1 MTKNI
6 IEITAIHP
14 FRTEELFDSYARIEA
29 FIDSAEYLER
39 KAAYDDEEDEEDY
52 ANSADY
58 DVINGTAVYKISGGI
73 LSSGNW
79 LTRIFGYASYDEI
92 RRNVMHAAANPE
104 VREILLMFSSPGG
117 SAFGVVDG
125 AEAIKKADAIK
136 PVYSYTSSM
145 CCSGAYWLGSQARKI
160 FVSPESESGSLGVK
174 LVHVSREKQLQ
185 DEGILVTEIKSSE
198 LKAVGSPHK
207 NLSDKELSHLQDQ
220 VNQIATIFSTS
231 MQKARPNLKTE
242 ALNGATFIGESAVTV
257 GLADAVA
264 SYDDVM
270 QYIQTQ
276 RSTTTQTHG
285 GFSMNKQALRAALD
299 SGKSLDEIGCTQEEV
314 DKILNAEENTSEEEV
329 TEPVVADEGI
339 APEIVDGDTTVG
351 IEAQLLVDLNTQI
364 STLTADATAKDAKIA
379 QLEAQVATFEAS
391 AVTLKQIVA
400 EVTTNR
406 RIALNFQSSVDLTK
420 FSTESLL
427 AEYEAVTDAYDKEFK
442 TGGLFKKRQASVEE
456 PKGEQSPLVQDSI
469 HEGQL
474 RAANI
479 TR

>member
-39 KAAYDDEEDEEDY
+39 KAAYDDEEDEDDY

-79 LTRIFGYASYDEI
+79 LTRMFGYASYDEV

-104 VREILLMFSSPGG
+104 VRDVLLMFSSPGG

-136 PVYSYTSSM
+136 PVFSYTSSM
-145 CCSGAYWLGSQARKI
+145 MASGAYWLGSQARKI
-160 FVSPESESGSLGVK
+160 FVSPESESGSIGVK
-174 LVHVSREKQLQ
+174 LQHVSHEKEL
-185 DEGILVTEIKSSE
+185 ENRGLVVTEIKSSE
-198 LKAVGSPHK
+198 LKAVGSPYK

-220 VNQIATIFSTS
+220 VNQIATLFSTS
-231 MQKARPNLKTE
+231 MQKTRPRLKTE
-242 ALNGATFIGESAVTV
+242 ALNGATFIGEESVRV
-257 GLADAVA
+257 GLSDAVA

-270 QYIQTQ
+270 AYIQSQ
-276 RSTTTQTHG
+276 RAATTNPTG
-285 GFSMNKQALRAALD
+285 GFNMNKQELMAALD
-299 SGKSLDEIGCTQEEV
+299 SGISLEEIGLEQEEV
-314 DKILNAEENTSEEEV
+314 DKILSEEEV
-329 TEPVVADEGI
+329 TEPVVAEETESVLEVKTDDI
-339 APEIVDGDTTVG
+339 SK
-351 IEAQLLVDLNTQI
+351 QL
-364 STLTADATAKDAKIA
+364 STLTDALVEKDQKIATLEATIAAATAKF
-379 QLEAQVATFEAS
+379 EAQAA
-391 AVTLKQIVA
+391 TLKQIVA

-406 RIALNFQSSVDLTK
+406 RIALNFQSSVDLTR

>member
-39 KAAYDDEEDEEDY
+39 KAAYDDEEDEDDY

-79 LTRIFGYASYDEI
+79 LTRMFGYASYDEV

-104 VREILLMFSSPGG
+104 VRDVLLMFSSPGG

-125 AEAIKKADAIK
+125 AEAIKKVDSVK
-136 PVYSYTSSM
+136 PVFSYTSSM
-145 CCSGAYWLGSQARKI
+145 MASGAYWLGSQARKI
-160 FVSPESESGSLGVK
+160 FVSPESESGSIGVK
-174 LVHVSREKQLQ
+174 LQHVSHEKELENQ
-185 DEGILVTEIKSSE
+185 GIVVTEIKSAE
-198 LKAVGSPHK
+198 LKAVGSPYK

-220 VNQIATIFSTS
+220 VNQIATLFSTS

-242 ALNGATFIGESAVTV
+242 ALNGATFIGESAVAV
-257 GLADAVA
+257 GLSDAVA

-270 QYIQTQ
+270 AYIQSQ
-276 RSTTTQTHG
+276 RAATTNPTG
-285 GFSMNKQALRAALD
+285 GFNMNKQELMAALD
-299 SGKSLDEIGCTQEEV
+299 SGISLEEIGLEQEEV
-314 DKILNAEENTSEEEV
+314 DKILSEEEV
-329 TEPVVADEGI
+329 TEPVVAEESEPVLEVKTDDI
-339 APEIVDGDTTVG
+339 SK
-351 IEAQLLVDLNTQI
+351 QL
-364 STLTADATAKDAKIA
+364 STLTDALVEKDQKIATLEATIAAATAKF
-379 QLEAQVATFEAS
+379 EAQ

>member
-1 MTKNI
+1 MHKSLS
-6 IEITAIHP
+6 IEAIHSLRLGELASLESRITA
-14 FRTEELFDSYARIEA
+14 FQMSSD
-29 FIDSAEYLER
+29 FIDKKMQYDEDE
-39 KAAYDDEEDEEDY
+39 DDEKSKSCCNY
-52 ANSADY
+52 PI
-58 DVINGTAVYKISGGI
+58 INGTAVISIDGPLLSKSSWISDI
-73 LSSGNW
+73 L
-79 LTRIFGYASYDEI
+79 GYASYTNI
-92 RRNVMHAAANPE
+92 RARMQHAAANPE
-104 VREILLMFSSPGG
+104 VLDILMMISSPGG
-117 SAFGVVDG
+117 AASGVTDG
-125 AEAIKKADAIK
+125 AEAVRKAGAIK
-136 PVYSYTSSM
+136 NVYAYTSSM
-145 CCSGAYWLGSQARKI
+145 ACSGAYWIAAQAKEMFASEEAEIGS
-160 FVSPESESGSLGVK
+160 VGVI
-174 LVHVSREKQLQ
+174 VTHISREKELS
-185 DEGILVTEIKSSE
+185 EAGIKVTQIKSAE
-198 LKAVGSPHK
+198 LKAVGSPFFD
-207 NLSDKELSHLQDQ
+207 LTDKEIAHIQDQ
-220 VNQIATIFSTS
+220 VDTLDNIFKTAV
-231 MQKARPNLKTE
+231 QTARPRVKFS
-242 ALNGATFIGESAVTV
+242 ALNGATYIG
-257 GLADAVA
+257 ADAQSNGLIDEVL

-329 TEPVVADEGI
+329 TEPVVAEESEPVLEVKTDD
-339 APEIVDGDTTVG
+339 VSK
-351 IEAQLLVDLNTQI
+351 QL
-364 STLTADATAKDAKIA
+364 STLTDALVEKDQKIATLEATIAAATAKF
-379 QLEAQVATFEAS
+379 EAQ

>member
-79 LTRIFGYASYDEI
+79 LTRMYGYASYDEI

-104 VREILLMFSSPGG
+104 VRDVLLMFSSPGG

-125 AEAIKKADAIK
+125 AEAIKKVDSIK

-160 FVSPESESGSLGVK
+160 FVSPESESGSIGVK
-174 LVHVSREKQLQ
+174 LQHVSREKELENQGLV
-185 DEGILVTEIKSSE
+185 VTEIKSAE
-198 LKAVGSPHK
+198 LKAVGSPYK

-220 VNQIATIFSTS
+220 VNQIATLFSTS

-257 GLADAVA
+257 GLSDAVA

-270 QYIQTQ
+270 AYIQSQ
-276 RSTTTQTHG
+276 RAATTNPTG
-285 GFSMNKQALRAALD
+285 GFNMNKQELMAALD
-299 SGKSLDEIGCTQEEV
+299 SGISLEEIGLEQEEV
-314 DKILNAEENTSEEEV
+314 DKILSEEEV
-329 TEPVVADEGI
+329 TEPVVVEETESVLEVKTDDI
-339 APEIVDGDTTVG
+339 SK
-351 IEAQLLVDLNTQI
+351 QL
-364 STLTADATAKDAKIA
+364 STLTDALVEKDQKIATLEATIAAATAKF
-379 QLEAQVATFEAS
+379 EAQ

>member
-1 MTKNI
+1 M
-6 IEITAIHP
+6 
-14 FRTEELFDSYARIEA
+14 
-29 FIDSAEYLER
+29 
-39 KAAYDDEEDEEDY
+39 
-52 ANSADY
+52 
-58 DVINGTAVYKISGGI
+58 INGTAVYKISGGI

-79 LTRIFGYASYDEI
+79 LTRIFGYASYDEV

-104 VREILLMFSSPGG
+104 VQEILLMFSSPGG

-125 AEAIKKADAIK
+125 AEAIKKADAVK
-136 PVYSYTSSM
+136 PVFSYTSSM
-145 CCSGAYWLGSQARKI
+145 MASGAYWLGSQARKI
-160 FVSPESESGSLGVK
+160 FVSPESESGSIGVK
-174 LVHVSREKQLQ
+174 LQHVSREKELENQGLV
-185 DEGILVTEIKSSE
+185 VTEIKSAE
-198 LKAVGSPHK
+198 LKAVGSPYK

-220 VNQIATIFSTS
+220 VNQIATLFSTS

-242 ALNGATFIGESAVTV
+242 ALNGATFIGEESVRV
-257 GLADAVA
+257 GLSDAVA

-270 QYIQTQ
+270 AYIQSQ
-276 RSTTTQTHG
+276 RATTTNPTG
-285 GFSMNKQALRAALD
+285 GFNMNKQELMAALD
-299 SGKSLDEIGCTQEEV
+299 SGISLEEIGLEQEEV
-314 DKILNAEENTSEEEV
+314 DKILSEEEV
-329 TEPVVADEGI
+329 TEPVVAEETEPVLEVKTDE
-339 APEIVDGDTTVG
+339 VSK
-351 IEAQLLVDLNTQI
+351 QL
-364 STLTADATAKDAKIA
+364 STLTDALVEKDQKIA
-379 QLEAQVATFEAS
+379 TLEATIAAASAKFEAQ
-391 AVTLKQIVA
+391 AATLKQIVA

>member
-39 KAAYDDEEDEEDY
+39 KAAYDEEDEEDY
-52 ANSADY
+52 ADSADY

-79 LTRIFGYASYDEI
+79 LTRMFGYASYDEV

-104 VREILLMFSSPGG
+104 VRDILLIFSSPGG

-125 AEAIKKADAIK
+125 AEAIKKVDAVK
-136 PVYSYTSSM
+136 PVFSYTSSM
-145 CCSGAYWLGSQARKI
+145 MASGAYWLGSQARKI
-160 FVSPESESGSLGVK
+160 FVSPESESGSIGVK
-174 LVHVSREKQLQ
+174 LQHVSREKELENQ
-185 DEGILVTEIKSSE
+185 GILVTEIKSSE
-198 LKAVGSPHK
+198 LKAVGSPYK

-231 MQKARPNLKTE
+231 MQKARPRLKTE
-242 ALNGATFIGESAVTV
+242 ALNGATFIGEESVRV
-257 GLADAVA
+257 GLSDAVA

-270 QYIQTQ
+270 AYIQSQ
-276 RSTTTQTHG
+276 RAATTNPTG
-285 GFSMNKQALRAALD
+285 GFNMNKQELMAALD
-299 SGKSLDEIGCTQEEV
+299 SGISLEEIGLEQEEV
-314 DKILNAEENTSEEEV
+314 DKILSEETLP
-329 TEPVVADEGI
+329 TEPVLETPTEPVLEVPTED
-339 APEIVDGDTTVG
+339 VSK
-351 IEAQLLVDLNTQI
+351 QL
-364 STLTADATAKDAKIA
+364 STLTDALVEKDQKIA
-379 QLEAQVATFEAS
+379 ALEATVSGNAAKFEAQ
-391 AVTLKQIVA
+391 AFALKQIVA

>member
-1 MTKNI
+1 MKKTL
-6 IEITAIHP
+6 T
-14 FRTEELFDSYARIEA
+14 IEA
-29 FIDSAEYLER
+29 MHSLRLGELAQLEKQILDYQSSSDYLE
-39 KAAYDDEEDEEDY
+39 KKVQYEEDEDERDSCCSY
-52 ANSADY
+52 PI
-58 DVINGTAVYKISGGI
+58 INGTAVIGI
-73 LSSGNW
+73 NGPL
-79 LTRIFGYASYDEI
+79 LTRGSWISKIFGYASYDGI
-92 RRNVMHAAANPE
+92 RADMQHAAANPD
-104 VREILLMFSSPGG
+104 VIDILMFIGSPGG
-117 SAFGVVDG
+117 AAAGVSDG
-125 AEAIKKADAIK
+125 AEAIKKAGAVK
-136 PVYSYTSSM
+136 NLYAYSSSM
-145 CCSGAYWLGSQARKI
+145 CCSGAMWLAAPAKKI
-160 FVSPESESGSLGVK
+160 FISPEAEIGSIGV
-174 LVHVSREKQLQ
+174 VVSHFNYSKQLEN
-185 DEGILVTEIKSSE
+185 EGIEVTRIRSSD
-198 LKAVGSPHK
+198 LKAVGSPHFA
-207 NLSDKELSHLQDQ
+207 LTDKEVEHITNQ
-220 VNQIATIFSTS
+220 VETIDTIFKSA
-231 MQKARPNLKTE
+231 MLAARPGISMK

-257 GLADAVA
+257 GLADAVL

-314 DKILNAEENTSEEEV
+314 DKILSEEEAQPEA

-379 QLEAQVATFEAS
+379 QLEAQVASFEAS
-391 AVTLKQIVA
+391 ATTLKQIVA

>member
-79 LTRIFGYASYDEI
+79 LTRMFGYASYDEV

-104 VREILLMFSSPGG
+104 VQAILLMFSSPGG

-125 AEAIKKADAIK
+125 AEAIKKVDSVK

-160 FVSPESESGSLGVK
+160 FVSPESESGSIGVK
-174 LVHVSREKQLQ
+174 LQHVSHEKELENQGLV
-185 DEGILVTEIKSSE
+185 VTEIKSSE
-198 LKAVGSPHK
+198 LKAVGSPYK

-220 VNQIATIFSTS
+220 VNQIATLFSTS

-242 ALNGATFIGESAVTV
+242 ALNGATFIGEEAVRV

-270 QYIQTQ
+270 AYIQSQ
-276 RSTTTQTHG
+276 RAATTNPTG
-285 GFSMNKQALRAALD
+285 GFNMNKQELMAALD
-299 SGKSLDEIGCTQEEV
+299 SGISLEEIGLEQEEV
-314 DKILNAEENTSEEEV
+314 DKILTAEEINPE
-329 TEPVVADEGI
+329 VADEI
-339 APEIVDGDTTVG
+339 LTPEVAEVKPEQA

-364 STLTADATAKDAKIA
+364 STLTADVAAKDAQIA
-379 QLEAQVATFEAS
+379 QLQAQVATFEAS
-391 AVTLKQIVA
+391 AGELKSIVA
-400 EVTTNR
+400 GVTTNR
-406 RIALNFQSSVDLTK
+406 RIALNFQSSVDLSK

-427 AEYEAVTDAYDKEFK
+427 AEYKAVTEAYDSTFK
-442 TGGLFKKRQASVEE
+442 TGGLFKNKNVSTETPAVR
-456 PKGEQSPLVQDSI
+456 PLVEDSI

-479 TR
+479 TRQS

>member
-1 MTKNI
+1 MHKSLS
-6 IEITAIHP
+6 IEAIHSLRLGELASLESRITA
-14 FRTEELFDSYARIEA
+14 FQMSSD
-29 FIDSAEYLER
+29 FIDKKMQYDEDE
-39 KAAYDDEEDEEDY
+39 DDEKSKSCCNY
-52 ANSADY
+52 PI
-58 DVINGTAVYKISGGI
+58 INGTAVISIDGPLLSKSSWISDI
-73 LSSGNW
+73 L
-79 LTRIFGYASYDEI
+79 GYASYTNI
-92 RRNVMHAAANPE
+92 RARMQHAAANPE
-104 VREILLMFSSPGG
+104 VLDILMMFSSPGG
-117 SAFGVVDG
+117 AASGVTDG
-125 AEAIKKADAIK
+125 AEAVRKAGAIK
-136 PVYSYTSSM
+136 NVYAYTSSM
-145 CCSGAYWLGSQARKI
+145 ACSGAYWIAAQAKEMFASEEAEIGS
-160 FVSPESESGSLGVK
+160 VGVI
-174 LVHVSREKQLQ
+174 VTHISREKELS
-185 DEGILVTEIKSSE
+185 EAGIKVTQIKSAE
-198 LKAVGSPHK
+198 LKAVGSPFFD
-207 NLSDKELSHLQDQ
+207 LTDKEIAHIQDQ
-220 VNQIATIFSTS
+220 VDTLDNIFKTAV
-231 MQKARPNLKTE
+231 QTARPRVKFS
-242 ALNGATFIGESAVTV
+242 ALNGATYIG
-257 GLADAVA
+257 ADAQSNGLIDEVL

-379 QLEAQVATFEAS
+379 QLEAQVATFESS
-391 AVTLKQIVA
+391 AATLKQIVA

>member
-39 KAAYDDEEDEEDY
+39 KAAYDDEEDEDGY

-92 RRNVMHAAANPE
+92 RRNVMHAATNPE

-160 FVSPESESGSLGVK
+160 FVSPESESGSIGVK
-174 LVHVSREKQLQ
+174 LQHVSHEKELENQGLV
-185 DEGILVTEIKSSE
+185 VTEIKSAE
-198 LKAVGSPHK
+198 LKAVGSPYK

-220 VNQIATIFSTS
+220 VNQIATLFSTS
-231 MQKARPNLKTE
+231 MQKARPRLKTE
-242 ALNGATFIGESAVTV
+242 ALNGATFIGEESVRV
-257 GLADAVA
+257 GLSDAVA

-270 QYIQTQ
+270 AYIQSQ
-276 RSTTTQTHG
+276 RAATTNPTG
-285 GFSMNKQALRAALD
+285 GFNMNKQELMAALD
-299 SGKSLDEIGCTQEEV
+299 SGISLEEIGLEQEEV
-314 DKILNAEENTSEEEV
+314 DKILSEEEV
-329 TEPVVADEGI
+329 TEPVVAEETESVLEVKTDDI
-339 APEIVDGDTTVG
+339 SK
-351 IEAQLLVDLNTQI
+351 QL
-364 STLTADATAKDAKIA
+364 STLTDALVEKDQKIA
-379 QLEAQVATFEAS
+379 TLEATIAAASAKFEAQ
-391 AVTLKQIVA
+391 AATLKQIIA

>member
-39 KAAYDDEEDEEDY
+39 KAAYDDEEDEDDY

-79 LTRIFGYASYDEI
+79 LTRIFGYASYDEV

-104 VREILLMFSSPGG
+104 VQEILLMFSSPGG

-125 AEAIKKADAIK
+125 AEAIKKADAVK
-136 PVYSYTSSM
+136 PVFSYTSSM
-145 CCSGAYWLGSQARKI
+145 MASGAYWLGSQARKI
-160 FVSPESESGSLGVK
+160 FVSPESESGSIGVK
-174 LVHVSREKQLQ
+174 LQHVSREKELENQGLV
-185 DEGILVTEIKSSE
+185 VTEIKSAE
-198 LKAVGSPHK
+198 LKAVGSPYK

-220 VNQIATIFSTS
+220 VNQIATLFSTS

-242 ALNGATFIGESAVTV
+242 ALNGATFIGEESVRV
-257 GLADAVA
+257 GLSDAVA

-270 QYIQTQ
+270 AYIQSQ
-276 RSTTTQTHG
+276 RATTTNPTG
-285 GFSMNKQALRAALD
+285 GFNMNKQELMAALD
-299 SGKSLDEIGCTQEEV
+299 SGISLEEIGLEQEEV
-314 DKILNAEENTSEEEV
+314 DKILSEEEV
-329 TEPVVADEGI
+329 TEPVVAEETEPVLEVKTDE
-339 APEIVDGDTTVG
+339 VSK
-351 IEAQLLVDLNTQI
+351 QL
-364 STLTADATAKDAKIA
+364 STLTDALVEKDQKIA
-379 QLEAQVATFEAS
+379 TLEATIAAASAKFEAQ
-391 AVTLKQIVA
+391 AATLKQIVA

>member
-92 RRNVMHAAANPE
+92 RRNVMHAATNPE
-104 VREILLMFSSPGG
+104 VQDVLLMFSSPGG

-242 ALNGATFIGESAVTV
+242 ALNGATFIGEEAVRV
-257 GLADAVA
+257 GLADAVL

-329 TEPVVADEGI
+329 TEPVVAEETELALEVKTEDI
-339 APEIVDGDTTVG
+339 SK
-351 IEAQLLVDLNTQI
+351 QL
-364 STLTADATAKDAKIA
+364 STLTDALVEKDQKIA
-379 QLEAQVATFEAS
+379 NLEATIAAASAKFEAQ